1 MTRLKRCSVSLK
13 HKIIGFILLV
23 ATFAT
28 GATAIDYVQGSGRAA
43 VVQQWKALTQ
53 VAGLVRDNYVEE
65 VDQDKLVDGAIEGML
80 SRLDPHSTYIN
91 SQNSKDVQE
100 RFEGEFEGIG
110 IHFDVI
116 DGVLTVMAPI
126 PGSPADAVG
135 LRAGDK
141 IIKIDGKSAL
151 GIKSHQ
157 VQERLKGPKGT
168 RVRVTVRREGEE
180 SLQEFTIVRDKIDI
194 PSVQP
199 AFMIRPGVGYIWITR
214 FSRKTGEEF
223 EEALGRLKREGM
235 KKLVLDLRSNGGGYL
250 DQAVQVAEQFV
261 EKGQMIVETR
271 GRRPNSSEQHFAQRG
286 IEHPL
291 YPAIVMI
298 NSASASASEIV
309 AGALQDYDRALIVGQ
324 TSFGKG
330 LVQNKFE
337 LPNGGAVL
345 LTVARYYTPSGR
357 LIQRPYTDDRLAY
370 LEEAGASVP
379 DSAEG
384 VPKPVYYTLDLHR
397 KVYGGGGI
405 APDVAMKPD
414 TLNALERR
422 IDREN
427 VLFEFANRYAA
438 AHRAELTSVEGF
450 ISGYDLSKRDIIEIR
465 KIIEDRGIPVK
476 DEEFQ
481 DSLSFIRRIVMGEIA
496 LSRWG
501 REAQIRVD
509 VSLRPEVIQT
519 LALFDQAEQIIADR
533 NGGSSGSGAASRR
546 GRGEEVGKIR

>member
-1 MTRLKRCSVSLK
+1 MSFKRRTV
-13 HKIIGFILLV
+13 GFLLLV

-28 GATAIDYVQGSGRAA
+28 GAAAIDYVQGDGRATA
-43 VVQQWKALTQ
+43 VQQWKSLTQ
-53 VAGLVRDNYVEE
+53 VAGLVRDNYVEG

-80 SRLDPHSTYIN
+80 SRLDPHSTYI
-91 SQNSKDVQE
+91 SPQNSKEVQE

-116 DGVLTVMAPI
+116 DGILTVMAPI
-126 PGSPADAVG
+126 PGSPADEVG

-141 IIKIDGKSAL
+141 IVKIDGKSAI

-180 SLQEFTIVRDKIDI
+180 NLQDFTIVRDKIDI

-199 AFMIRPGVGYIWITR
+199 AFMIRPGVGYVWITR

-223 EEALGRLKREGM
+223 DAALARLKRDGM
-235 KKLVLDLRSNGGGYL
+235 KRLVLDLRGNGGGYL
-250 DQAVQVAEQFV
+250 DQAVQVAEKFV
-261 EKGQMIVETR
+261 EKGQVIVETR

-286 IEHPL
+286 VEHPL
-291 YPAIVMI
+291 FPVIVLI

-337 LPNGGAVL
+337 LTNGGAIL

-357 LIQRPYTDDRLAY
+357 LIQRPYTEDRLSY
-370 LEEAGASVP
+370 LEEAGTSGP
-379 DSAEG
+379 DSAAG
-384 VPKPVYYTLDLHR
+384 APKPVYYTLDLHR

-405 APDVAMKPD
+405 TPDVTMKPD

-427 VLFEFANRYAA
+427 ALFDFASRYVSG
-438 AHRAELTSVEGF
+438 HRSELADVQTFTSGF
-450 ISGYDLSKRDIIEIR
+450 DLSKRDISEI
-465 KIIEDRGIPVK
+465 KKALEDRSIPVR
-476 DEEFQ
+476 DDEFQ
-481 DSLSFIRRIVMGEIA
+481 ASLEYVKRIAMGEIA

-509 VSLRPEVIQT
+509 VSLRPEVIQ
-519 LALFDQAEQIIADR
+519 ALTYFDQAEQIISGR
-533 NGGSSGSGAASRR
+533 NGASSGPGAASRG
-546 GRGEEVGKIR
+546 GRAAEEAGRIR